1 MKIGYLICS
10 SVFPSSN
17 TLNLVQ
23 VLMRKKKSVTV
34 LPILESWMPGL
45 GQELIRLNHS
55 VFTTPA
61 DLKLSD
67 LVHLFNHLV
76 QHQLFK
82 NSSFKA
88 AAETAEQFTQQ
99 GTGDNEKEIDKAKKR

>member
-1 MKIGYLICS
+1 
-10 SVFPSSN
+10 
-17 TLNLVQ
+17 
-23 VLMRKKKSVTV
+23 MRKKKSVTV

-88 AAETAEQFTQQ
+88 AAEAAEQFTQQ
-99 GTGDNEKEIDKAKKR
+99 GTGDNEKEIGKAKKR